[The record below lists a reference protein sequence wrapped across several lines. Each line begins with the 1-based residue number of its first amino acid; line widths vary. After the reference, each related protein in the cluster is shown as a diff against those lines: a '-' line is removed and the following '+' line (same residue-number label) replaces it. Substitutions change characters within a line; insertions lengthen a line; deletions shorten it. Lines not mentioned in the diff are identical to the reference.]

1 MDHIVLVHRHSDC
14 YFAFI
19 ALGAA
24 AGRLNVPPLPRAR
37 RRQALP
43 RAAAVPCRRPAQ
55 VVPLTFVLAIDGS
68 FVVALLEKSSCLKPS
83 NRLIALGK
91 EPKGSFSDRRN
102 LR

>member
-1 MDHIVLVHRHSDC
+1 MRKKERKKRGKKKSAPPLKISG
-14 YFAFI
+14 FATGHWQ
-19 ALGAA
+19 AQKSMARPGLTCGRGTAA
-24 AGRLNVPPLPRAR
+24 ARGRACRLRAS
-37 RRQALP
+37 
-43 RAAAVPCRRPAQ
+43 
-55 VVPLTFVLAIDGS
+55 DGS

>member
-43 RAAAVPCRRPAQ
+43 RAAAVPCRRPGQ
-55 VVPLTFVLAIDGS
+55 VVPLTFVLASDGS
-68 FVVALLEKSSCLKPS
+68 FVVALLEKSSCLNQKAVS
-83 NRLIALGK
+83 VIDATYAENLNRLG
-91 EPKGSFSDRRN
+91 GDWN
-102 LR
+102 